1 MSNLLSTVVA
11 TAQEQKS
18 MANQRK
24 ATVVRICGEEHNA
37 TTPPDDDTT
46 SPQTATVYF
55 CTDPEMAYLAQWRF
69 KLIIGDPLGNRDTN
83 VDWGE
88 QPNYGILETSHAPWG
103 SVNDFYQTV
112 YGYGVNMDGAYGL
125 QCWDLMH
132 YFTLN
137 QSNVFF
143 HTGVSVGA
151 GDCYSG
157 VYWSWANITARNKI
171 TASGKFQ
178 AISGYDDIKPGDIV
192 ICDLGTTMGG
202 DCGNIKVGH
211 TAMALDSSGSAIYN
225 KQGKIHVLGQNQG
238 GYPYRQGGAYTNV
251 ITIPVSSILGVFRYT
266 GSDFIRMA
274 PPGYDV

>member
-1 MSNLLSTVVA
+1 MSDLLSTVVA

-37 TTPPDDDTT
+37 TTPPDDDIT

-69 KLIIGDPLGNRDTN
+69 KLIIGDPLGNRDAN
-83 VDWGE
+83 IDWGE
-88 QPNYGILETSHAPWG
+88 QPNYGILDTSHAPWG

-125 QCWDLMH
+125 QCWDLMC
-132 YFTLN
+132 YFTNN
-137 QSNVFF
+137 QAG
-143 HTGVSVGA
+143 HWLQTGSQIMGT
-151 GDCYSG
+151 CYSG
-157 VYWSWANITARNKI
+157 VYWSWANETVRNNNK
-171 TASGKFQ
+171 ANGKFD
-178 AISGYDDIKPGDIV
+178 AIAGGSDILPGDIV
-192 ICDLGTTMGG
+192 ICDLGTVMG
-202 DCGNIKVGH
+202 DECGNIKVGH
-211 TAMALDSSGSAIYN
+211 TGMALDSSNSTIYRE
-225 KQGKIHVLGQNQG
+225 QGKIHLLGQNQG

-266 GSDFIRMA
+266 GSEFIRMA